1 MVGCARLRRRKPAV
15 ILFAA
20 ATILLA
26 LSQFA
31 AILDTLPEGLKRDVC
46 HHARLER
53 HAAAIDSR
61 PDSVHLQP
69 VSRLAWPPA
78 AVVQRDVDRL
88 DDRAARWQ
96 LHVRDSVRPRLF
108 ASGGGTAGRRQRSGA
123 SAGAGDG
130 HRPFEP
136 RRAPPA
142 RHLFPDRRA
151 AGSRAA
157 LGTERGAAGTAA
169 RMAAQRPPCHHD
181 AIRGERGHQ
190 AFGDDDRMAM
200 VGGNGV
206 GGSGRDRGL
215 VTPYLRRPG
224 FRRCGR
230 MDPPLHRRGRA
241 AVRAAASD
249 YERRR
254 RSLLRACA
262 TD

>member
-1 MVGCARLRRRKPAV
+1 MTEGKFGRGRMCPLAPAQTRSHPVRGRDDPAGALAVRSHPRHPARRA
-15 ILFAA
+15 
-20 ATILLA
+20 
-26 LSQFA
+26 
-31 AILDTLPEGLKRDVC
+31 ERDVF

-190 AFGDDDRMAM
+190 AFGDDDRMAK
-200 VGGNGV
+200 GGWQ
-206 GGSGRDRGL
+206 
-215 VTPYLRRPG
+215 
-224 FRRCGR
+224 RCGW
-230 MDPPLHRRGRA
+230 
-241 AVRAAASD
+241 
-249 YERRR
+249 
-254 RSLLRACA
+254 
-262 TD
+262 